1 MSSWLLR
8 LLHEHRCLRAGM
20 AKPKPDLSLRERP
33 ADQIRDVS
41 LDIDFTANAF
51 ASVLW
56 CQGDTTVLACATVA
70 DGLPRWMPRD
80 SQKGWVHAEYS
91 LLPGSTDTR
100 FMRERRGAKGR
111 TAEIERLVARSL
123 RGAVDLEALG
133 PIAITIDCDVL
144 NADGGTR
151 CASICAGMAALRLT
165 VQRLIAAGR
174 CRPVD
179 RRGEGDTF
187 PLSAEQAKVHLASVL
202 PDDVAAVS
210 VGLIL
215 SGIWTDLD
223 YQLDAAADVDL
234 NVVRTASGRYIEI
247 QGTGEEGSFARGE
260 LDRLLDAADPA
271 LDTIHAVISSVT
283 V

>member
-1 MSSWLLR
+1 
-8 LLHEHRCLRAGM
+8 M
-20 AKPKPDLSLRERP
+20 AKPKPDLSQRERP
-33 ADQIRDVS
+33 VDDLRDIS
-41 LDIDFTANAF
+41 LEIDFTANAF

-56 CQGDTTVLACATVA
+56 RQGETTVLACATVA

-91 LLPGSTDTR
+91 LLPGSTDSR

-123 RGAVDLEALG
+123 RGAVNLEALG
-133 PIAITIDCDVL
+133 PIAITIDCDIL

-179 RRGEGDTF
+179 RRSEGDTA
-187 PLSAEQAKVHLASVL
+187 PLTEEQAQAHLESVI

-210 VGLIL
+210 IGLIL
-215 SGIWTDLD
+215 SEVWTDLD

-234 NVVRTASGRYIEI
+234 NVIRTASGRYIEI
-247 QGTGEEGSFARGE
+247 QGTGEEGSFARDE

-271 LDTIHAVISSVT
+271 LDSIHSVIRSVT
-283 V
+283 G